1 MQHDDRE
8 RDEAAGAPDDDNA
21 QQGAQG
27 DAQRAAPERAEK
39 GEEPRS
45 AGGPATTRQRRLE
58 ARLGLR
64 RLQHGPRRPTRKGRA
79 QSFALLIR
87 L

>member
-27 DAQRAAPERAEK
+27 DAQRAAPEPLSNPGRGIK
-39 GEEPRS
+39 PLILLNFVYRS
-45 AGGPATTRQRRLE
+45 E
-58 ARLGLR
+58 C
-64 RLQHGPRRPTRKGRA
+64 
-79 QSFALLIR
+79 
-87 L
+87 